1 MPEAASLTA
10 NNPMM
15 VKIVSVDIICQM
27 VPLALLCYL
36 KLSITL
42 HLDRIHGVH
51 TFSSAAKLLFSTVRL
66 MVPMVIVTPRL
77 TAPCL
82 AMAIV
87 SNIIVTVAEQFE
99 LYLQL

>member
-1 MPEAASLTA
+1 MPEAASLTV

-51 TFSSAAKLLFSTVRL
+51 TFSSAAKLLFFYGKADG
-66 MVPMVIVTPRL
+66 PDGDYYTPTYCPR
-77 TAPCL
+77 
-82 AMAIV
+82 V
-87 SNIIVTVAEQFE
+87 
-99 LYLQL
+99 